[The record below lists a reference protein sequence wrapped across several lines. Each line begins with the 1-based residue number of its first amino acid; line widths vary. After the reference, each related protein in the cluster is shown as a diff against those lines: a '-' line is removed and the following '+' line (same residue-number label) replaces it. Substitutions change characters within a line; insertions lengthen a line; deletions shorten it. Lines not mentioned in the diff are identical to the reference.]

1 MVDDCRPRG
10 HYCGAVDRA
19 GQRGERGYAKKK
31 VVAAKGVAVL
41 GSVTVATGA
50 ERVMR
55 SVRSAPRFTE
65 RAASG
70 GGNERHSGHPR
81 GETSYTYDK
90 VGWVTETATRRSLL
104 KPLLKRFSYAG
115 YSDQVTPNTGHG
127 KGAIHIPNK
136 SLPAG

>member
-1 MVDDCRPRG
+1 MVDDCRPCG

-55 SVRSAPRFTE
+55 SVRSAH
-65 RAASG
+65 ASQNAQPVGVETKGTPVTRVGKPPTLMTRWDGSPKLRPG
-70 GGNERHSGHPR
+70 GA
-81 GETSYTYDK
+81 Y
-90 VGWVTETATRRSLL
+90 
-104 KPLLKRFSYAG
+104 
-115 YSDQVTPNTGHG
+115 
-127 KGAIHIPNK
+127 
-136 SLPAG
+136 

>member
-1 MVDDCRPRG
+1 MVDDCRPCG

-55 SVRSAPRFTE
+55 SVRSAH
-65 RAASG
+65 ASQ
-70 GGNERHSGHPR
+70 NAQP
-81 GETSYTYDK
+81 
-90 VGWVTETATRRSLL
+90 VGVGTKGTPVTRVGKPPTLMTRWDGPPKLR
-104 KPLLKRFSYAG
+104 P
-115 YSDQVTPNTGHG
+115 D
-127 KGAIHIPNK
+127 GAY
-136 SLPAG
+136 

>member
-55 SVRSAPRFTE
+55 SVRSAH
-65 RAASG
+65 ASQNAQPVGVETKGTPVTRVGKPPTLMTRWDGSPKLRPG
-70 GGNERHSGHPR
+70 GA
-81 GETSYTYDK
+81 Y
-90 VGWVTETATRRSLL
+90 
-104 KPLLKRFSYAG
+104 
-115 YSDQVTPNTGHG
+115 
-127 KGAIHIPNK
+127 
-136 SLPAG
+136 

>member
-1 MVDDCRPRG
+1 MVDDCRPRS

-55 SVRSAPRFTE
+55 SVRSAH
-65 RAASG
+65 ASK
-70 GGNERHSGHPR
+70 NAQP
-81 GETSYTYDK
+81 
-90 VGWVTETATRRSLL
+90 VGVGTKGTPVTRVGKPPTLMTRWDGPPKLR
-104 KPLLKRFSYAG
+104 P
-115 YSDQVTPNTGHG
+115 D
-127 KGAIHIPNK
+127 GAY
-136 SLPAG
+136 

>member
-1 MVDDCRPRG
+1 MVDDCRPRS

-55 SVRSAPRFTE
+55 SVCSAH
-65 RAASG
+65 ASQNAQPVGVETKGTPVTCVGKPPTLMTRWDGSPKLRPG
-70 GGNERHSGHPR
+70 GA
-81 GETSYTYDK
+81 Y
-90 VGWVTETATRRSLL
+90 
-104 KPLLKRFSYAG
+104 
-115 YSDQVTPNTGHG
+115 
-127 KGAIHIPNK
+127 
-136 SLPAG
+136 